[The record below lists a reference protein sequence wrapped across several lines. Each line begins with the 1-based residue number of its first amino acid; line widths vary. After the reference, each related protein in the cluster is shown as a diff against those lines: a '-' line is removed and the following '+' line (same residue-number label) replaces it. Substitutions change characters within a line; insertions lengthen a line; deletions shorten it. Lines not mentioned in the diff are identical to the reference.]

1 MEKLQPFTL
10 MLGMRGLCVCACVS
24 VHVWVTAKL
33 IVSCSYFRG
42 KIPRFS
48 EGRRLAALRWPAA
61 EMLKPSV
68 PWAYSEREHLSLNKA
83 I

>member
-1 MEKLQPFTL
+1 MPRSSNSKMRARSFKEQERAGSTGL
-10 MLGMRGLCVCACVS
+10 LGN
-24 VHVWVTAKL
+24 
-33 IVSCSYFRG
+33 
-42 KIPRFS
+42 IPRFS
-48 EGRRLAALRWPAA
+48 EGRRPAALRWPAA